1 MVVIRLTRTGANQ
14 RPFYHVVVT
23 DSRHA
28 RDSGNY
34 IERLGYY
41 NPIAVETET
50 ALSLDQ
56 ARIDYW
62 LSVGAQPSD
71 RVKSLFKAFKKGN
84 VMGEKHEPKGRNT
97 ASPKKKAEAA
107 AEEAGAESAE

>member
-1 MVVIRLTRTGANQ
+1 MVVIRLARTGANQ

-23 DSRHA
+23 DSRRA

-34 IERLGYY
+34 VERLGYY

-50 ALSLDQ
+50 ALSLNQ
-56 ARIDYW
+56 ERVDYW

-71 RVKSLFKAFKKGN
+71 RVKSLLKAFKKGN
-84 VMGEKHEPKGRNT
+84 VMGEKREPKGHQM
-97 ASPKKKAEAA
+97 ASSRKNAEPAS
-107 AEEAGAESAE
+107 EASAESAE